1 MNRTK
6 SLNVAYNEAGIVEVS
21 VTFLVVYSSQ
31 ASCIV
36 CFLEG
41 WKSGMTHLKSDI
53 PIKLRQLF
61 SRDFQERATM
71 RILTLVK
78 VGLVYVQV
86 EGLCKQS
93 MATQG
98 DTTCCYLSVQ
108 DACETGCAAACERAS
123 QNANSSNAY
132 QVCIMYLC
140 AISSHSC
147 ASPNPSCKCY
157 SLP

>member
-1 MNRTK
+1 MRK
-6 SLNVAYNEAGIVEVS
+6 L
-21 VTFLVVYSSQ
+21 TF
-31 ASCIV
+31 
-36 CFLEG
+36 
-41 WKSGMTHLKSDI
+41 
-53 PIKLRQLF
+53 
-61 SRDFQERATM
+61 
-71 RILTLVK
+71 VK

-132 QVCIMYLC
+132 QVRVIHVL
-140 AISSHSC
+140 ALDV
-147 ASPNPSCKCY
+147 
-157 SLP
+157 SLWSEF